1 MAVVIPKRTRNLGV
15 FAADPTAT
23 EQGQWYWN
31 SVSLKFRV
39 WTGTEWLDFSKEWAT
54 GTATLIVAVGG
65 DYFMNV
71 TVTGL
76 TSIGHIVNV
85 NIDTDP
91 IVDPGSVTNKVIT
104 GNVVGF
110 TLVGVGGGTT
120 LTAEVVAVN

>member
-1 MAVVIPKRTRNLGV
+1 MAVVIPKRTRYLGV
-15 FAADPTAT
+15 FATDPTAT

-31 SVSLKFRV
+31 STNLKFRV

-54 GTATLIVAVGG
+54 GTTTSIVAVGG
-65 DYFMNV
+65 DYYMNV

-76 TSIGHIVNV
+76 VSIGHIVNI

-91 IVDPGSVTNKVIT
+91 IVDPGSITNKVIT